1 MDNSENDADADDGND
16 NNKHSNDEDNYQS
29 VADDM
34 QPQKLSGN
42 PYLPKHRLENNKK
55 EENSFVMVLINID
68 QNMGT

>member
-1 MDNSENDADADDGND
+1 MDNSENDADADADDGND

-42 PYLPKHRLENNKK
+42 PYTYLNTDKTARK
-55 EENSFVMVLINID
+55 
-68 QNMGT
+68 Q